1 MALLLT
7 APQCFFIT
15 LLAFVL
21 LGFIRVWRREVISLG
36 FVLAGVLFLYL
47 NGGIA
52 LAQFLFVRLPIA
64 IQDMFGA
71 NPGSAKASS
80 APPTATMVFITTL
93 LAFAVIVAA
102 GYIISNK
109 AVPAKQSAATPA
121 DRLIGIIPGIITGY
135 ALINYITTTFSRA
148 PIITLGIN
156 TPNQNFVSGSLLI
169 VVVVGVV
176 AAVAGLI
183 ASSVKKGGASKK

>member
-15 LLAFVL
+15 LLAFGL
-21 LGFIRVWRREVISLG
+21 LGFVRGWRREVISLG

-47 NGGIA
+47 NGGIS

-71 NPGSAKASS
+71 NPGSPKAQS
-80 APPTATMVFITTL
+80 APPTSSMVFITTL

-102 GYIISNK
+102 GYIISNR
-109 AVPAKQSAATPA
+109 AVPAKQSAATPS

-183 ASSVKKGGASKK
+183 ASSVKKGGAPKK